1 MFSKGDKVVYGQTGV
16 CVIED
21 IVEKALIKNEKKKY
35 YVLKPLFQQNN
46 VIYAPADSGKVLI
59 RPVMTKQQA
68 EELISRIPQI
78 ISGASDETG
87 TIDSYREE
95 LEFHKAENLVLLTA
109 QIYRKKK
116 LAKLNRKKLGFV
128 DEKYMHIA
136 EELLFGEFSAVLGI
150 PIEKVPEYIES
161 KIKEK

>member
-1 MFSKGDKVVYGQTGV
+1 MRKDKIYLHFKKIYV
-16 CVIED
+16 
-21 IVEKALIKNEKKKY
+21 KIKIQRAVPRSVSPVAEGT
-35 YVLKPLFQQNN
+35 LF
-46 VIYAPADSGKVLI
+46 ILP
-59 RPVMTKQQA
+59 KQQA